1 MELNTILEENDFTL
15 VVDYTQVTGNSLSR
29 TELEDI
35 VFYAIGQSVPDNNV
49 RFIVTTLDDKYFLV
63 LYLKD
68 KDKFLY
74 EKLTAR

>member
-1 MELNTILEENDFTL
+1 MELSTILEENDFTL
-15 VVDYTQVTGNSLSR
+15 VVDYNQATGNTLSR
-29 TELEDI
+29 GELEDI
-35 VFYAIGQSVPDNNV
+35 VFYAIGQSTPDNNV

-68 KDKFLY
+68 KDKFLF

>member
-68 KDKFLY
+68 KDKFLF
-74 EKLTAR
+74 EKMTAR